1 MSDDDRTGSCP
12 LCAHRDP
19 RQGLVC
25 DLCSQRLAA
34 RLWELRDLHALLLA
48 ALGPGRAQ
56 SQRVSGSREAP
67 LPLRVSALDLA
78 GTAHREIDGV
88 HDTWRDQ
95 AGSWSVAATLDSWV
109 RDWAETLE
117 LPLPRAQVPALTTWL
132 SRHLRW
138 ALDNHPAIDEFA
150 DEVTVTL
157 YRVRA
162 LLAVSRSVIHLAEAC
177 PSCGWTALRRDPG
190 GGPVECGNCRRS
202 WQHEQ
207 FERLAVVLADE
218 GDAA

>member
-1 MSDDDRTGSCP
+1 MADDERTGSCP
-12 LCAHRDP
+12 LCRHRDP

-34 RLWELRDLHALLLA
+34 RLWELRDLHALLPA
-48 ALGPGRAQ
+48 ALGPGQAQ
-56 SQRVSGSREAP
+56 SQRVSGSREAS
-67 LPLRVSALDLA
+67 LPLRVSPLDLA
-78 GTAHREIDGV
+78 GSARREIEGV

-95 AGSWSVAATLDSWV
+95 VGSWSVAATLDSWV
-109 RDWAETLE
+109 RGWAKILD
-117 LPLPRAQVPALTTWL
+117 LPLPAAQVPALVSWL

-162 LLAVSRSVIHLAEAC
+162 LLAVSRAMIHLTEAC

-190 GGPVECGNCRRS
+190 GGDVECGNCRRS